1 MKAKEYYKDWLQQ
14 HPGTPEEEKLKFSNQ
29 WIKGWEQEYGIS
41 LRKPNKRYSIS
52 KENCIVRVQDYLKN
66 IWSLRYYFIKTFG
79 VDPPIINGDQMPLH
93 RNESSGQATLSVKTK
108 KFLLKKTTIYLE
120 SVLLYLRKLQ
130 LME

>member
-1 MKAKEYYKDWLQQ
+1 MLKAKDYYKDWLQQ
-14 HPGTPEEEKLKFSNQ
+14 HPGTPVEEKLQFSNQ

-79 VDPPIINGDQMPLH
+79 VDPPIINGDHMPLH
-93 RNESSGQATLSVKTK
+93 RNESSGQATLSFKNKEVFVKENHHLSRERVTV
-108 KFLLKKTTIYLE
+108 FT
-120 SVLLYLRKLQ
+120 
-130 LME
+130 